1 MKQKK
6 PLVLIVDD
14 DEADQKFLGKI
25 LSKADMDVAL
35 ASSGEELIRLLK
47 NILPDLIILDIM
59 MPGMN
64 GFDVCKRLSQKKRTG
79 EIPVIFLSARN
90 DTEAIIQG
98 FFMGA
103 HDYITKPFV
112 MEELIARV
120 KTQLELKKKKDRLKE
135 LNVNLEKMVH
145 ERTMELVVTNK
156 KLKDYNTALQVLI
169 EKREQDKK
177 ELEKRVVLNTK
188 ELLLPI
194 LTTLKNKTTAHKE
207 RLELIRICENNI
219 EKIISP
225 FVSNLK
231 SKVVEL
237 GFTHKEI
244 TIANLIIQGK
254 STQEISTLLNSSES
268 TINFH
273 RNNIRK
279 KLVIKNKRENLQI
292 YLKRLEH

>member
-1 MKQKK
+1 MKSKK

-14 DEADQKFLGKI
+14 DEADQKFIGKL
-25 LSKADMDVAL
+25 LSKADIDVAL

-64 GFDVCKRLSQKKRTG
+64 GFEVCKRLSQQDRTS

-90 DTEAIIQG
+90 ETEAIIQC
-98 FFMGA
+98 FSMGA

-112 MEELIARV
+112 KEELIARV
-120 KTQLELKKKKDRLKE
+120 KTQLELKKKKDRLEE
-135 LNVNLEKMVH
+135 LNTNLEKMVN
-145 ERTMELVVTNK
+145 ERTAELMVTNK
-156 KLKDYNTALQVLI
+156 KLKDYNTALQVLL
-169 EKREQDKK
+169 EKRERDKE

-188 ELLLPI
+188 ELLLPLLETI
-194 LTTLKNKTTAHKE
+194 KKKTTTQKE
-207 RLELIRICENNI
+207 RLQLVRICENNI
-219 EKIISP
+219 DKIISP

-231 SKVVEL
+231 SKIVEM

-244 TIANLIIQGK
+244 TISNLIIQGK
-254 STQEISTLLNSSES
+254 STLEISALLNSSES

-279 KLVIKNKRENLQI
+279 KLGIKNKSENLQI
-292 YLKRLEH
+292 YLKRLEN

>member
-1 MKQKK
+1 MKPEK

-14 DEADQKFLGKI
+14 DEADQKIIGKI
-25 LSKADMDVAL
+25 LSKTKMDVVL
-35 ASSGEELIRLLK
+35 ASSGKELIQLLK
-47 NILPDLIILDIM
+47 NLLPDLIILDIM
-59 MPGMN
+59 MPEMN
-64 GFDVCKRLSQKKRTG
+64 GFDVCKRLSQKKRTR

-90 DTEAIIQG
+90 DFKAIIQC
-98 FFMGA
+98 FSMGA

-112 MEELIARV
+112 TEELIARIN
-120 KTQLELKKKKDRLKE
+120 TQLELKKKKDRLKE
-135 LNVNLEKMVH
+135 LNSNLEKMVH
-145 ERTMELVVTNK
+145 ERTKELTITNK
-156 KLKDYNTALQVLI
+156 KLKDYNTALQVLL

-177 ELEKRVVLNTK
+177 DLEKRVVLNAK
-188 ELLLPI
+188 ELLLPF
-194 LTTLKNKTTAHKE
+194 LTTLKKKTTSPKE

-231 SKVVEL
+231 SKIVEL

-254 STQEISTLLNSSES
+254 STLEISTILNSSES

-279 KLVIKNKRENLQI
+279 KLGIKNKRENLQI

>member
-25 LSKADMDVAL
+25 LSKTDMDVAL

-145 ERTMELVVTNK
+145 ERTTELVVTNK
-156 KLKDYNTALQVLI
+156 KLKDYNTALQVLL

-188 ELLLPI
+188 ELLLPF
-194 LTTLKNKTTAHKE
+194 LTTLKNKTTTHKE

-231 SKVVEL
+231 SKIVEL

-279 KLVIKNKRENLQI
+279 KLGIKNKRENLQI